1 MSDVA
6 HKKVLVIED
15 DPLMSRMYHR
25 VLTFEG
31 FDVQLAENG
40 QVGLEKL
47 KDFAPDIILLDMMM
61 PVLNGKDTLARLK
74 GDSATIDIL
83 VIMLS
88 NLTDPKTA
96 DEMVQAGA
104 LQYIVKSKY
113 SPTDVA
119 ELLRDVLAQRGTQ
132 PATTGAE

>member
-1 MSDVA
+1 MSDA
-6 HKKVLVIED
+6 PHIKVLVIED
-15 DPLMSRMYHR
+15 DPLMSRMYQR

-40 QVGLEKL
+40 QAGLEKL
-47 KDFAPDIILLDMMM
+47 KDFVPDIILLDMMM

-74 GDSATIDIL
+74 ADSATKDIP

-88 NLTDPKTA
+88 NLTDPKAA
-96 DEMVQAGA
+96 DEMLQAGA

-119 ELLRDVLAQRGTQ
+119 ELLRGVSAQQGTQ
-132 PATTGAE
+132 PATTEAG